1 MLELSRQNSGSVKK
15 QFDAYK
21 KRNKSK
27 APRTPAPATKRKRR
41 NSAVTAN
48 TPPKKLKRDYGRSGW
63 VPKVGDWKC
72 ELGGFWNKPVEMYC
86 GGRAEGEHE
95 FKACRDER
103 DLDSKIKQHDD
114 GLYEKY
120 RE

>member
-1 MLELSRQNSGSVKK
+1 VSELPFNDNADNTAPTLSH
-15 QFDAYK
+15 DTP
-21 KRNKSK
+21 
-27 APRTPAPATKRKRR
+27 APRTLATATKRKRR

-103 DLDSKIKQHDD
+103 DLDTKIKQHDD